1 MDHLLVRLVDE
12 LLRYRRTAP
21 SETKA
26 LAKLKHNADLCP
38 TFQQKLES
46 ILGSFEKY
54 RKIVYDIQGF
64 HDEGTDI
71 LLREVVAENPWFI
84 CLQIKSEDDL
94 HAHDVLKTLKAQ
106 FFDSCQRYSN
116 SLVEYYILLC
126 CDAKKNKDI
135 IRAIA
140 KQFDKQENVTII
152 EPEYTLSFLNLS
164 ERTIDAIIKAKIGNE
179 DIVYQ
184 KALGIVARFSPTERA
199 VVFYFVWRLIYGNA
213 QEISFAE
220 LKSADFLRQ
229 IYESMKPPIRKRYTR
244 RLNGEPL
251 EPLIDESLARD
262 IEYLCDH
269 MISQTSDGL
278 YTLEFKGITP
288 LVAIML
294 DGQTRYGYEDN
305 ELLRY
310 MMDVFSIEMSE
321 KTQ

>member
-1 MDHLLVRLVDE
+1 MDRFLVRLVDE

-26 LAKLKHNADLCP
+26 FARLKHNADLCP
-38 TFQQKLES
+38 RFQQKLES

-54 RKIVYDIQGF
+54 RKIVYDIQGL

-94 HAHDVLKTLKAQ
+94 HAKDILKSLKAQ
-106 FFDSCQRYSN
+106 FFDSCQRYGDA
-116 SLVEYYILLC
+116 LVEYYVLLC

-140 KQFDKQENVTII
+140 KQFDKQENVTLI
-152 EPEYTLSFLNLS
+152 EPEYTLSFLNLN
-164 ERTIDAIIKAKIGNE
+164 ERTIDAIIKAKLGNE
-179 DIVYQ
+179 DVVYQ
-184 KALGIVARFSPTERA
+184 KALGLVARFSPTERA
-199 VVFYFVWRLIYGNA
+199 VVFYFIWRLIYRNA

-220 LKSADFLRQ
+220 LKSADFLRR
-229 IYESMKPPIRKRYTR
+229 IYESTKKQYALR
-244 RLNGEPL
+244 RNVEPV
-251 EPLIDESLARD
+251 IDESLARD

-278 YTLEFKGITP
+278 YTLDFKGITP
-288 LVAIML
+288 LVAIIV

-305 ELLRY
+305 ELLMY
-310 MMDVFSIEMSE
+310 MMDVFDIEAPSAD
-321 KTQ
+321 